1 MAKRFSLLLSV
12 LFVVLLGSVSLAPA
26 QEAET
31 KIRVEVNMVQL
42 NVAVMDSKGN
52 YVTGL
57 RPSDFIVT
65 EDGIPQKVAT
75 FGEGNEATRLV
86 TAGGANS
93 DKPGELRTRPQRGSA
108 DSETSSE

>member
-1 MAKRFSLLLSV
+1 MAKQSSLVLSV
-12 LFVVLLGSVSLAPA
+12 LLVALLVVLLGSVSLAPA

-75 FGEGNEATRLV
+75 FAEGNEPTRRV
-86 TAGGANS
+86 TSEGS
-93 DKPGELRTRPQRGSA
+93 DGKSGDLR
-108 DSETSSE
+108 